1 MKIVIIIL
9 ARKGSKRI
17 KNKNLLLVNKKPL
30 ILHTIEFAKK
40 ITSRNRVILFSDDEK
55 IINIGRKKG
64 VFTSIQRPKKISTD
78 NVSSAK
84 TSLYALRKYDEK
96 NKSKFDIVALLQPT
110 TPYRKISTFK
120 NCLREFK
127 KNINIPLVSVAK
139 IKKNISK
146 DFKLYCLR
154 KIANQSTNLN
164 IRKKIKFETN
174 TYFNFVNGSFYF
186 IRYKILKNKKNFIT
200 NNFRGYNLTSSKENI
215 DIDTWDDVK
224 LAKKIL

>member
-1 MKIVIIIL
+1 M
-9 ARKGSKRI
+9 
-17 KNKNLLLVNKKPL
+17 
-30 ILHTIEFAKK
+30 
-40 ITSRNRVILFSDDEK
+40 FSDDEK

-64 VFTSIQRPKKISTD
+64 VYTSIQRPKKISTD

-84 TSLYALRKYDEK
+84 TSLYALKKYNEK

-174 TYFNFVNGSFYF
+174 NYFNFVNGSFYF
-186 IRYKILKNKKNFIT
+186 TTYKILKNKKNFIT

>member
-1 MKIVIIIL
+1 MKIIIIIL

-17 KNKNLLLVNKKPL
+17 KNKNLLPVNKKPL

-64 VFTSIQRPKKISTD
+64 VYTSIQRPKKISTD

-84 TSLYALRKYDEK
+84 TSLYALKKYNEK

-139 IKKNISK
+139 IKKIS
-146 DFKLYCLR
+146 
-154 KIANQSTNLN
+154 Q
-164 IRKKIKFETN
+164 
-174 TYFNFVNGSFYF
+174 
-186 IRYKILKNKKNFIT
+186 KILNYI
-200 NNFRGYNLTSSKENI
+200 
-215 DIDTWDDVK
+215 V
-224 LAKKIL
+224 